1 MKPHGSIWV
10 VRRWHDVHTDPICGC
25 FYNPEG
31 LNLGNFPGGHGPRVH
46 ELANDLRLRTTV
58 SSQDLSGAWVTVYG

>member
-1 MKPHGSIWV
+1 M
-10 VRRWHDVHTDPICGC
+10 HTDPICGC
-25 FYNPEG
+25 FYNLEG

-46 ELANDLRLRTTV
+46 ELANNLRLRTIV